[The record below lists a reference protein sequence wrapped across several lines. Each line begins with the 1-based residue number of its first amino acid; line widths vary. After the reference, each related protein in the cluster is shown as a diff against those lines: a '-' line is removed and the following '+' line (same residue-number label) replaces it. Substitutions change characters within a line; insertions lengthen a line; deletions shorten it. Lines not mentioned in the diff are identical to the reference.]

1 MTFQIRRGDMQTPNS
16 ADVRI
21 YNVADSTAERIK
33 NEFTQVVI
41 QAGYQANFGLV
52 FRGTIK
58 QIRKGREDAKDTY
71 VDITAADG
79 DEAYNFSPIAR
90 SLAAG
95 TTPQDDVQH
104 TCHQTGQFGPILRE
118 RVYRISVKAKV

>member
-1 MTFQIRRGDMQTPNS
+1 MQTPNS

-58 QIRKGREDAKDTY
+58 HPQGPRGRQ
-71 VDITAADG
+71 G
-79 DEAYNFSPIAR
+79 
-90 SLAAG
+90 
-95 TTPQDDVQH
+95 H
-104 TCHQTGQFGPILRE
+104 LR
-118 RVYRISVKAKV
+118 RHHGRGR